1 MTHNQKYNLF
11 LDAVRII
18 RSLADVFE
26 AIADTYRDA
35 TVVETDAKVIDA
47 QEVKELPA
55 EKEITLEDVRAVLG
69 QKSQAGMTAEVREL
83 ITKYGGTRLSDIDPE
98 QCKALFAE
106 AEMLGNEQACFS
118 FPFSDHIAGGTAY
131 QVQFLNPSFRVAEV
145 LQQTISVLWLMTIFF
160 PKNINPVGGGITTV
174 CQHTE

>member
-1 MTHNQKYNLF
+1 MTNNQKYNLF

-35 TVVETDAKVIDA
+35 TVVEADAKVIDA

-55 EKEITLEDVRAVLG
+55 EKEVTLEDVRAVLG

-83 ITKYGGTRLSDIDPE
+83 IRKYGGTRLSDIDPA
-98 QCKALFAE
+98 QYKALLAE
-106 AEMLGNEQACFS
+106 AEVLGNEKTRFS
-118 FPFSDHIAGGTAY
+118 F
-131 QVQFLNPSFRVAEV
+131 SFRITPLAELHTKCNARIRV
-145 LQQTISVLWLMTIFF
+145 SWWQQFSRRRRNYSPRLLRTQVKESTPQKKQKTCLRLR
-160 PKNINPVGGGITTV
+160 
-174 CQHTE
+174 

>member
-1 MTHNQKYNLF
+1 MTNNQKYNLF

-35 TVVETDAKVIDA
+35 TVVEADAKVIDA

-55 EKEITLEDVRAVLG
+55 EKEVTLEDVRAVLD

-83 ITKYGGTRLSDIDPE
+83 ITKYGGTRLSDIAPA
-98 QCKALFAE
+98 QYKALLAE
-106 AEMLGNEQACFS
+106 AEVLGN
-118 FPFSDHIAGGTAY
+118 D
-131 QVQFLNPSFRVAEV
+131 
-145 LQQTISVLWLMTIFF
+145 
-160 PKNINPVGGGITTV
+160 
-174 CQHTE
+174 

>member
-1 MTHNQKYNLF
+1 MTNNQKYNLF

-35 TVVETDAKVIDA
+35 TVVEADAKVIDA

-55 EKEITLEDVRAVLG
+55 EKEVTLEDVRAVLG

-83 ITKYGGTRLSDIDPE
+83 IRKYGGTRLSDIDPA
-98 QCKALFAE
+98 QYKALLAE
-106 AEMLGNEQACFS
+106 AEVLGNE
-118 FPFSDHIAGGTAY
+118 
-131 QVQFLNPSFRVAEV
+131 
-145 LQQTISVLWLMTIFF
+145 
-160 PKNINPVGGGITTV
+160 
-174 CQHTE
+174 